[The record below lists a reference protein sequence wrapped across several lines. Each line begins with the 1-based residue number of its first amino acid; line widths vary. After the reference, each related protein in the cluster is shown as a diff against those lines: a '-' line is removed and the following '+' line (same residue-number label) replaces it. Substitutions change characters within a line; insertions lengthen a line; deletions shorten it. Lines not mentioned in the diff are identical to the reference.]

1 MRKYYIVHLI
11 LIALVTIG
19 VTGCTNLDERVYSE
33 VSESNF
39 KADDESLAS
48 LIASVYHPLTYIMDW
63 QGLFDA
69 QEESGDV
76 VITPTRPNGWD
87 DGGTYRRMHQHT
99 WNSESW
105 QPENCYDTPYSA
117 INNANRILD
126 QIENGDFQLSESQKS
141 STVADLRA
149 IRAVWYMMLLDTH
162 GNVPLVTHFNDSV
175 PKQASRKEVFDIVV
189 SELKEAIPAL
199 SETVDA
205 STYGR
210 LTKWG
215 ALTALARVY
224 LNGEVYTGTAYWKE
238 CLDCCNQII
247 NSGKFSLSSDYKSI
261 FAYDNGSSNKEII
274 FAVPYDSRYQGF
286 QMQHKWFPPVAKY
299 VFGNSSD
306 YFWGGSCANP
316 QFINSYEEGDKRLED
331 TWLMGPQYYTT
342 GSNAGKLAW
351 TCKNYLPSLTCMK
364 NGVNYTSIDYGY
376 RIWKYGNDPATTNGT
391 WSNDFPFFRYAEVL
405 LDKAE
410 CLLRLGQNEEE
421 AAQIVTQLRQ
431 RDFDDKFKATVTV
444 AELKGDTRIK
454 YGTLD
459 WDNNI
464 DVAGDQT
471 PVILGGLY
479 DEWGWEFACEAQRRT
494 EMIRFGTYSK
504 KNWFNHTA
512 VIDGHTAIF
521 PIPLSAL
528 ETNGNLKQ
536 NPGYDSNR

>member
-1 MRKYYIVHLI
+1 MKYNI
-11 LIALVTIG
+11 LIIALSVLTTLG
-19 VTGCTNLDERVYSE
+19 FSGCTDLDERVYSE
-33 VSESNF
+33 VTQSTF
-39 KADDESLAS
+39 KPNEQDIAS
-48 LIASVYHPLTYIMDW
+48 LVASVYHPLTYIMDW

-76 VITPTRPNGWD
+76 IITPTRPNGWD

-105 QPENCYDTPYSA
+105 QPENCYDTPYEA
-117 INNANRILD
+117 INNANRIID
-126 QIENGDFQLSESQKS
+126 QIEDDELPVGDDLKP
-141 STVADLRA
+141 STLAELRA
-149 IRAVWYMMLLDTH
+149 MRAVWYMMLLDTH

-175 PKQASRKEVFDIVV
+175 PQQATRQEVYNFVV
-189 SELKEAIPAL
+189 SELTSAIPSL
-199 SETVDA
+199 TETVDA
-205 STYGR
+205 TTYGR

-224 LNGEVYTGTAYWKE
+224 LNAEVYTGTAHWQE

-247 NSGKFSLSSDYKSI
+247 NSGKFSLNSDYKAV
-261 FAYDNGSSNKEII
+261 FAYDNGSNIPEII

-286 QMQHKWFPPVAKY
+286 QMQHKWFPPSAKT
-299 VFGNSSD
+299 VFGNASD

-316 QFINSYEEGDKRLED
+316 QFINSYEEGDKRLEE
-331 TWLMGPQYYTT
+331 TWLIGPQYN
-342 GSNAGKLAW
+342 SAGELVW
-351 TCKNYLPSLTCMK
+351 TCTNYLPSLTCMRD
-364 NGVNYTSIDYGY
+364 GQNYTSIDYGY
-376 RIWKYGNDPATTNGT
+376 RVWKYGTDPATTNGT

-421 AAQIVTQLRQ
+421 AANIVTQLRQ
-431 RDFDDKFKATVTV
+431 RDFDDASKAAVTV
-444 AELKGDTRIK
+444 ERLKGDTRIK

-471 PVILGGLY
+471 PVTLGGLY

-494 EMIRFGTYSK
+494 QMIRFGTFSK

-512 VIDGHTAIF
+512 VTDGHTAIF
-521 PIPLSAL
+521 PIPLSAM

-536 NPGYDSNR
+536 NPGYESNR